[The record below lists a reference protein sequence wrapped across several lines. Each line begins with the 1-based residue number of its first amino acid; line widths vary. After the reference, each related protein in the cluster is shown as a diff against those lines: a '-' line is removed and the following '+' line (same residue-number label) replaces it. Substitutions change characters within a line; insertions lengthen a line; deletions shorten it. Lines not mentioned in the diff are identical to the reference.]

1 MEALDAIRS
10 RRTTKSFGT
19 TPVPRE
25 VIEQILDAAGWA
37 PNHKLT
43 QPWTFTV
50 LEGPARMAFA
60 SLRRAL
66 AARDARKTGAHE
78 ADVFRLGEEAAAK
91 VLRAPTVILVSCVQ
105 RGDEVHRDE
114 DLVATAAAIQNML
127 IAATSLGIGTFWSSG
142 PIAYQP
148 EVREL
153 FDLDPSDKIVG
164 IVQVG
169 YSEDQPT
176 PKRPPAAAST
186 RWPTVR
192 DVPYLVSRVQRLVGT
207 GNGVA
212 AGTHKSS

>member
-1 MEALDAIRS
+1 METIDAIRS
-10 RRTTKSFGT
+10 RRTTKSFST
-19 TPVPRE
+19 LPVPRE
-25 VIEQILDAAGWA
+25 TIEQILDAACWA

-66 AARDARKTGAHE
+66 AVRDAKKIGTAE
-78 ADVFRLGEEAAAK
+78 ADVYRLGEEAAAK

-127 IAATSLGIGTFWSSG
+127 LAATSLGVGTFWSSG

-148 EVREL
+148 EVHQL
-153 FDLDPSDKIVG
+153 FDLEPTDKIVG
-164 IVQVG
+164 IVQIG
-169 YSEDQPT
+169 YSDDPPA
-176 PKRPPAAAST
+176 PKRKPASAAT
-186 RWPTVR
+186 RWVSIR
-192 DVPYLVSRVQRLVGT
+192 DVPYLVSRVNTLVGSSN
-207 GNGVA
+207 GNHA
-212 AGTHKSS
+212 AVR